1 MGNGRALVNAQ
12 PQMKHIDMLAE
23 IIISSEL
30 SKLSSTSNSPPVVAI
45 PPTTEVD
52 NNQDTVTDFRAP
64 GFLSVLG
71 CYLTEGRYP
80 NDLLAKWDDYH
91 QEKVSENDRPDE
103 SLFGQDDNDQ
113 QFVVLELKNSGEDL
127 EGVTLTNASQG
138 WAIFQQVAHALAIAE
153 KLLAFEHRDL
163 HWGNVLIQTCTEK
176 HILFGHASETFKV
189 ETQGVRATIIDFS
202 LSRLSLPT
210 DTDDVDNII
219 YNNLTE
225 DPDLFKSEG
234 DYQFDIYRMMRS
246 HTNNEWEK
254 FHPKTNVMWLHYMLD
269 KLTGEVLYKNKKSK
283 AHASALGKM
292 RHVKNSFLQFDSA
305 YAYVT
310 ATSTSA
316 SAKGSTTPIE

>member
-1 MGNGRALVNAQ
+1 MLPSANDNEDSVVVKIVPVNGHVLVNGQ

-23 IIISSEL
+23 IIISTEL
-30 SKLSSTSNSPPVVAI
+30 SKLSSTTSKRAADEQLEAARPPPLAGDDAI
-45 PPTTEVD
+45 DDNTE
-52 NNQDTVTDFRAP
+52 TKAP
-64 GFLSVLG
+64 GFLTVLN

-91 QEKVSENDRPDE
+91 VGKVSENDRPDD
-103 SLFGQDDNDQ
+103 SLFGQDEAIAEAQ

-127 EGVTLTNASQG
+127 EGVTLANASQG
-138 WAIFQQVAHALAIAE
+138 WAVFQQVAHALAMAE

-176 HILFGHASETFKV
+176 HIVFGHASETFKV

-210 DTDDVDNII
+210 DDDDNVI

-234 DYQFDIYRMMRS
+234 DYQFDIYR
-246 HTNNEWEK
+246 
-254 FHPKTNVMWLHYMLD
+254 
-269 KLTGEVLYKNKKSK
+269 
-283 AHASALGKM
+283 
-292 RHVKNSFLQFDSA
+292 
-305 YAYVT
+305 
-310 ATSTSA
+310 
-316 SAKGSTTPIE
+316 